1 MVEMLLQG
9 GGVDLDGIGTATG
22 LVADRHFVVIRGRR
36 GLQRSETASA
46 TTGALAMSTST
57 SDATTSASGATRSRG
72 CGGNADG

>member
-1 MVEMLLQG
+1 MVLELPPVWWQIVTLSSF
-9 GGVDLDGIGTATG
+9 A
-22 LVADRHFVVIRGRR
+22 AAA